1 MLLYLKLNV
10 TRVFSAISHR
20 NSRTRINIDKI
31 YLSKLKKYL
40 TLLTV
45 DHLTSVY
52 KVPSHCTVTDLLTV
66 ERQNLD
72 WEVRRRCELITTT
85 RAEYHQHLRLI
96 LILIMTQIYKLNITS
111 FKICR
116 LQLLYKLFP
125 HIIIW
130 FLPKHLQVCSLS
142 SS

>member
-72 WEVRRRCELITTT
+72 
-85 RAEYHQHLRLI
+85 
-96 LILIMTQIYKLNITS
+96 
-111 FKICR
+111 
-116 LQLLYKLFP
+116 
-125 HIIIW
+125 
-130 FLPKHLQVCSLS
+130 
-142 SS
+142 